1 MGPDTKL
8 KASTM
13 SVVLDVVVRE
23 ETGTG
28 NSREARRNG
37 MVPGVIYGGDKAPAS
52 IGVKFNEILKA
63 INSGQFLSNMVEL
76 TFEGK
81 PHKVLTKDVQ
91 FHPVTD
97 APMHVDFYRV
107 TDKTIIDVNV
117 SAVFVG
123 EDVSPGMKAGGA
135 LNVVRYNIE
144 VKCPA
149 GSIPEN
155 IEVDISGMDIGD
167 SIHLSEVTLPKG
179 VKPGISDRDV
189 TIATIIASRT
199 SKTAEEEAE
208 DAAAEGEA
216 TDAAAEGA
224 EG

>member
-1 MGPDTKL
+1 
-8 KASTM
+8 M

-28 NSREARRNG
+28 NARAARRNG
-37 MVPGVIYGGDKAPAS
+37 MVPGVIYGGDLGPVSVGIKY
-52 IGVKFNEILKA
+52 NEVLKA
-63 INSGQFLSNMVEL
+63 INSGQFLSNMIEL
-76 TFEGK
+76 SHEGK
-81 PHKVLTKDVQ
+81 PQKVLTKDVQ
-91 FHPVTD
+91 FHPVSD
-97 APMHVDFYRV
+97 QPVHIDFFRV

-123 EDVSPGMKAGGA
+123 EDVSPGMKQGGA

-155 IEVDISGMDIGD
+155 IEVDISGMEIGD
-167 SIHLSEVTLPKG
+167 SIHLSEVTLPAG
-179 VKPGISDRDV
+179 VTPGITDRDV

-199 SKTAEEEAE
+199 SKTAEEEAAA
-208 DAAAEGEA
+208 AAAEGEA
-216 TDAAAEGA
+216 APAAEGE

>member
-1 MGPDTKL
+1 
-8 KASTM
+8 M

-28 NSREARRNG
+28 NARAARRNG
-37 MVPGVIYGGDKAPAS
+37 MVPGVIYGGDLGPVSVGIKY
-52 IGVKFNEILKA
+52 NEVLKA
-63 INSGQFLSNMVEL
+63 INSGQFLSNMIEL
-76 TFEGK
+76 SHEGK
-81 PHKVLTKDVQ
+81 PQKVLTKDVQ
-91 FHPVTD
+91 FHPVSD
-97 APMHVDFYRV
+97 QPVHIDFFRV

-123 EDVSPGMKAGGA
+123 EDVSPGMKQGGA

-155 IEVDISGMDIGD
+155 IEVDISGMEIGD
-167 SIHLSEVTLPKG
+167 SIHLSEVTLPAG
-179 VKPGISDRDV
+179 VTPGITDRDV

-199 SKTAEEEAE
+199 SKTAEEEEAE
-208 DAAAEGEA
+208 AAEGEA
-216 TDAAAEGA
+216 APAAEGE